1 MAPKSTQPVTTVR
14 LLDVDQAAAY
24 LGVSVWTVRSLI
36 ADKHLST
43 VKMPSVKH
51 RGETTRRVLLDVRDL
66 DAAVDRWRSA

>member
-1 MAPKSTQPVTTVR
+1 MAPKSTQPATTAR

-36 ADKHLST
+36 ADKHLGT

-51 RGETTRRVLLDVRDL
+51 RGETTRRVLLDVHEL
-66 DAAVDRWRSA
+66 DRCIERWRDA